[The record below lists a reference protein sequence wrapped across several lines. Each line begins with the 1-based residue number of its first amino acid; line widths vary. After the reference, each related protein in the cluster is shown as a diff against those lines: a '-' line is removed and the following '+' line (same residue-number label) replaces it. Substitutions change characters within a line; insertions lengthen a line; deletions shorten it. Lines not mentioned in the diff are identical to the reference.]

1 MSAPYHAPMH
11 RVTTLPGGLRVAS
24 EHMDGLRSVS
34 VGFWIDAGAR
44 DERPDQ
50 RGLAH
55 FIEHLLFKGGARHD
69 ATAIAELFDELGAEL
84 NAATAK
90 DSTLLYARVLD
101 DHLPIALDVMAD
113 MLRSPSWSEIEQER
127 EVVLE
132 EIAMVEDAPHDA
144 VHDLATLAMFG
155 EDDPLGHPILGEP
168 AVIGSAQVANVAE
181 FHRAAYGDPSIVL
194 AAAGNVDHDALCE
207 LASSLLGP
215 PPAASEMPRRPSTG
229 GLLPGRRFQLKDTEQ
244 FHVCV
249 CGPGLARADDDRFA
263 LSLLDVMLG
272 GTASSRLFQEIR
284 ERRGMAYSVYSYHS
298 AFAECGQ
305 VGVYVGT
312 RPENLEE
319 CLSIVRAETAALAAG
334 DLRPGELER
343 AKRHLTGRLLLAL
356 ESTSSRMSRLGKNL
370 ISDTEILELDEVS
383 ARVED
388 VTPEQIASLASRL
401 WTPEHLS
408 AAGIGP
414 DEGVF
419 DAAVAEACP
428 TLQPAA

>member
-1 MSAPYHAPMH
+1 MSAPYDAAMH

-24 EHMDGLRSVS
+24 EHMPGVRSVS
-34 VGFWIDAGAR
+34 VGYWIDAGAR
-44 DERPDQ
+44 DERRDQ

-55 FIEHLLFKGGARHD
+55 FIEHMLFKGGARHD

-101 DHLPIALDVMAD
+101 DHLPIALDVMSD
-113 MLRSPSWSEIEQER
+113 MLRSPSWTEIEQER
-127 EVVLE
+127 DVVLE
-132 EIAMVEDAPHDA
+132 EIAMVEDAPQEG

-155 EDDPLGHPILGEP
+155 DDDPLGHPILGEP
-168 AVIGSAQVANVAE
+168 SVIASAQVENVAE

-194 AAAGNVDHDALCE
+194 AAAGNVDHERLCE
-207 LASSLLGP
+207 LAASLLGP
-215 PPAASEMPRRPSTG
+215 SGKALELPHRPSAG
-229 GLLPGRRFQLKDTEQ
+229 GLLPGRRFQLKETEQ

-298 AFAECGQ
+298 AYAECGQ

-319 CLSIVRAETAALAAG
+319 CLSIVRQETAAMAAG

-343 AKRHLTGRLLLAL
+343 AKRHLTGRVLLSL
-356 ESTSSRMSRLGKNL
+356 ESTSARMSRLGKNL
-370 ISDTEILELDEVS
+370 LSGTEILEPDEVS
-383 ARVED
+383 RRVEA
-388 VTPEQIASLASRL
+388 VTPEQIAALASRL
-401 WTPEHLS
+401 WTPEQLS

-414 DEGVF
+414 DEDVF

>member
-1 MSAPYHAPMH
+1 
-11 RVTTLPGGLRVAS
+11 V
-24 EHMDGLRSVS
+24 
-34 VGFWIDAGAR
+34 
-44 DERPDQ
+44 
-50 RGLAH
+50 
-55 FIEHLLFKGGARHD
+55 RHD
-69 ATAIAELFDELGAEL
+69 ATEIAELFDELGAEL
-84 NAATAK
+84 NAATSK

-101 DHLPIALDVMAD
+101 DHLPIALDIMTD
-113 MLRSPSWSEIEQER
+113 MLRSPSWSEIEPER
-127 EVVLE
+127 EVVIE
-132 EIAMVEDAPHDA
+132 EIAMVEDAPQDA

-168 AVIGSAQVANVAE
+168 AVIESAQIANVAE
-181 FHRAAYGDPSIVL
+181 FHQAAYADPAIVL

-207 LASSLLGP
+207 LASALMGASRAAAQLPHP
-215 PPAASEMPRRPSTG
+215 PSAG

-249 CGPGLARADDDRFA
+249 CGPGLARADDGRFA

-312 RPENLEE
+312 RPDHLEE
-319 CLSIVRAETAALAAG
+319 CLSIVRSETAALGAG

-343 AKRHLTGRLLLAL
+343 AKRHLTGRLFLAL

-370 ISDTEILELDEVS
+370 ISDTEILDPDEVS
-383 ARVED
+383 ARVEA

-401 WTPEHLS
+401 WAPEHLS

-414 DEGVF
+414 DEDVF

>member
-1 MSAPYHAPMH
+1 MRAPYHAPMH

-24 EHMDGLRSVS
+24 EQMPGVRSVS
-34 VGFWIDAGAR
+34 VGYWIDAGAR

-55 FIEHLLFKGGARHD
+55 FIEHMLFKGGARHD

-90 DSTLLYARVLD
+90 DSTLVYARVLD
-101 DHLPIALDVMAD
+101 DDLPIALDVMSD
-113 MLRSPSWSEIEQER
+113 MLRSPSWTELEQER
-127 EVVLE
+127 DVVLE
-132 EIAMVEDAPHDA
+132 EIAMVEDAPQDG

-155 EDDPLGHPILGEP
+155 EDDPLGHPILGDP
-168 AVIGSAQVANVAE
+168 SVIAAAQVADVAE

-194 AAAGNVDHDALCE
+194 AAAGNVEHDRLCE
-207 LASSLLGP
+207 LAASLLG
-215 PPAASEMPRRPSTG
+215 ASPSPVELPHRPSAG
-229 GLLPGRRFQLKDTEQ
+229 GLLPGRQFQLKETEQ

-249 CGPGLARADDDRFA
+249 CGPGLARAHEDRFA

-298 AFAECGQ
+298 AYAECGQ

-319 CLSIVRAETAALAAG
+319 CLSIVRAETASLAAG
-334 DLRPGELER
+334 DLRAGELER
-343 AKRHLTGRLLLAL
+343 AKRHLTGRVLLSL
-356 ESTSSRMSRLGKNL
+356 ESSSARMSRLGKNL
-370 ISDTEILELDEVS
+370 LSGTEILEPEEVS
-383 ARVED
+383 ARVEA
-388 VTPEQIASLASRL
+388 VTPEQIAALATRL
-401 WTPEHLS
+401 WAPEQLS

-414 DEGVF
+414 DEDVF

-428 TLQPAA
+428 TLQPTA

>member
-1 MSAPYHAPMH
+1 MH
-11 RVTTLPGGLRVAS
+11 QVTTLPSGLRVAS
-24 EHMDGLRSVS
+24 EHMEGVRSVS
-34 VGFWIDAGAR
+34 VGFWVDAGAR
-44 DERPDQ
+44 DERRDQ

-55 FIEHLLFKGGARHD
+55 FIEHMLFKGGARHD

-90 DSTLLYARVLD
+90 DSTLVYARVLD
-101 DHLPIALDVMAD
+101 DHLPVALDVMTD
-113 MLRSPSWSEIEQER
+113 MLRSPSWSELEQER

-132 EIAMVEDAPHDA
+132 EIAMVEDQPQEG

-155 EDDPLGHPILGEP
+155 DDDPLGHPILGDP
-168 AVIGSAQVANVAE
+168 GVIGTAEIASVAE
-181 FHRAAYGDPSIVL
+181 FHRAAYADPAIVL

-207 LASSLLGP
+207 LAGTLMGASPGPGELLH
-215 PPAASEMPRRPSTG
+215 RPSSG
-229 GLLPGRRFQLKDTEQ
+229 GQLPGRRFQQKDTEQ

-249 CGPGLARADDDRFA
+249 CGPGLARADDDRFV

-298 AFAECGQ
+298 AYAECGQ
-305 VGVYVGT
+305 TGVYVGT
-312 RPENLEE
+312 RTENLEE
-319 CLSIVRAETAALAAG
+319 CLSIVRTETAAMAAG

-343 AKRHLTGRLLLAL
+343 AKRHLTGRVLLAL
-356 ESTSSRMSRLGKNL
+356 ESTSARMSRLGKNL
-370 ISDTEILELDEVS
+370 LSDTEILEPDEVS
-383 ARVED
+383 RRVD
-388 VTPEQIASLASRL
+388 AVTPEQIAELAARL
-401 WTPEHLS
+401 WAPEGLS

-414 DEGVF
+414 DEDVF
-419 DAAVAEACP
+419 DRAVAEACP

>member
-34 VGFWIDAGAR
+34 VGFWIDAGSR

-101 DHLPIALDVMAD
+101 DHLPLALDVMTD

-168 AVIGSAQVANVAE
+168 TVIGSAQIANVAE
-181 FHRAAYGDPSIVL
+181 FHRAAYGRSRDRAGGGRQRRSRRPVRARVL
-194 AAAGNVDHDALCE
+194 ADGPVAGGC
-207 LASSLLGP
+207 
-215 PPAASEMPRRPSTG
+215 PAAASPV
-229 GLLPGRRFQLKDTEQ
+229 GRR
-244 FHVCV
+244 
-249 CGPGLARADDDRFA
+249 
-263 LSLLDVMLG
+263 S
-272 GTASSRLFQEIR
+272 
-284 ERRGMAYSVYSYHS
+284 
-298 AFAECGQ
+298 
-305 VGVYVGT
+305 
-312 RPENLEE
+312 
-319 CLSIVRAETAALAAG
+319 
-334 DLRPGELER
+334 
-343 AKRHLTGRLLLAL
+343 
-356 ESTSSRMSRLGKNL
+356 
-370 ISDTEILELDEVS
+370 
-383 ARVED
+383 
-388 VTPEQIASLASRL
+388 
-401 WTPEHLS
+401 
-408 AAGIGP
+408 
-414 DEGVF
+414 
-419 DAAVAEACP
+419 
-428 TLQPAA
+428 PAWS

>member
-1 MSAPYHAPMH
+1 VSAPYDAPMH

-24 EHMDGLRSVS
+24 EQMPGVRSVS
-34 VGFWIDAGAR
+34 VGYWIDAGAR

-55 FIEHLLFKGGARHD
+55 FIEHMLFKGGARHD
-69 ATAIAELFDELGAEL
+69 AMAIAELFDELGAEL

-101 DHLPIALDVMAD
+101 DDLPVALDAMSD

-132 EIAMVEDAPHDA
+132 EIAMVEDAPQDG

-155 EDDPLGHPILGEP
+155 EEDPLGHPILGEP
-168 AVIGSAQVANVAE
+168 PVIASAQIANVAE

-194 AAAGNVDHDALCE
+194 AAAGNVDHDRLCE
-207 LASSLLGP
+207 LAASFLGAS
-215 PPAASEMPRRPSTG
+215 PAPLELPHRPSAG
-229 GLLPGRRFQLKDTEQ
+229 GLRPGRRFQLKETEQ

-249 CGPGLARADDDRFA
+249 CGPGLERAHDDRFV

-298 AFAECGQ
+298 AYAECGQ

-319 CLSIVRAETAALAAG
+319 CLSIVREETASLAAG

-343 AKRHLTGRLLLAL
+343 AKRHLTGRVLLSL
-356 ESTSSRMSRLGKNL
+356 ESSSARMSRLGKNL
-370 ISDTEILELDEVS
+370 LSRTEILEPDEVA
-383 ARVED
+383 ARVEA
-388 VTPEQIASLASRL
+388 VTPEQIASLAARL
-401 WTPEHLS
+401 WAPEHLS

-414 DEGVF
+414 DEDVF
-419 DAAVAEACP
+419 DAAVAVACP
-428 TLQPAA
+428 TLQPTA

>member
-1 MSAPYHAPMH
+1 MH
-11 RVTTLPGGLRVAS
+11 RVTTLPSGLRVAS
-24 EHMDGLRSVS
+24 EHMEGVRSVS

-44 DERPDQ
+44 DERRDQ

-55 FIEHLLFKGGARHD
+55 FIEHMLFKGGARHD

-90 DSTLLYARVLD
+90 DSTLVYARVLD
-101 DHLPIALDVMAD
+101 DHLPLALDVMTD
-113 MLRSPSWSEIEQER
+113 MLRSPSYSELEQER

-132 EIAMVEDAPHDA
+132 EIAMVEDQPQEG

-155 EDDPLGHPILGEP
+155 DDDPLGHPILGDP
-168 AVIGSAQVANVAE
+168 SVIATAEIANVSE

-207 LASSLLGP
+207 LASSLMGGSATP
-215 PPAASEMPRRPSTG
+215 SELPHRPSAG
-229 GLLPGRRFQLKDTEQ
+229 GQLPGRRFQQKDTEQ
-244 FHVCV
+244 CHVSV
-249 CGPGLARADDDRFA
+249 CGPGLARADEDRFV

-298 AFAECGQ
+298 AYAECGQ

-312 RPENLEE
+312 RSENLDE
-319 CLSIVRAETAALAAG
+319 CLSIVRTETAALAAG

-343 AKRHLTGRLLLAL
+343 AKRHLTGRVLLAL
-356 ESTSSRMSRLGKNL
+356 ESTSARMSRLGKNL
-370 ISDTEILELDEVS
+370 LSGTEILEPDEVS
-383 ARVED
+383 RRVEA
-388 VTPEQIASLASRL
+388 VTPEQIAELAARL
-401 WTPEHLS
+401 WAPEGLS

-414 DEGVF
+414 DEDAF
-419 DAAVAEACP
+419 DAAVGEAFP
-428 TLQPAA
+428 TLQPAR

>member
-1 MSAPYHAPMH
+1 M
-11 RVTTLPGGLRVAS
+11 LPGGLRVAS
-24 EHMDGLRSVS
+24 EHMPGVRSVS
-34 VGFWIDAGAR
+34 VGYWIDAGAR
-44 DERPDQ
+44 DERRDQ

-55 FIEHLLFKGGARHD
+55 FIEHMLFKGGARHD

-101 DHLPIALDVMAD
+101 DHLPIALDVMSD
-113 MLRSPSWSEIEQER
+113 MLRSPSWTEIEQER
-127 EVVLE
+127 DVVLE
-132 EIAMVEDAPHDA
+132 EIAMVEDAPQDG

-155 EDDPLGHPILGEP
+155 DDDPLGHPILGEP
-168 AVIGSAQVANVAE
+168 SVIASAQVEHVAE

-194 AAAGNVDHDALCE
+194 AAAGNVDHDRLCE
-207 LASSLLGP
+207 LAASLLGP
-215 PPAASEMPRRPSTG
+215 SAKPIELPHRPSAG
-229 GLLPGRRFQLKDTEQ
+229 GLLPGRRFQLKETEQ

-298 AFAECGQ
+298 AYAECGQ

-319 CLSIVRAETAALAAG
+319 CLSIVRQETAAIAAG

-343 AKRHLTGRLLLAL
+343 AKRHLTGRVLLSL
-356 ESTSSRMSRLGKNL
+356 ESTSARMSRLGKNL
-370 ISDTEILELDEVS
+370 LSGTEILEPDEVS
-383 ARVED
+383 RRVEA
-388 VTPEQIASLASRL
+388 VTPEQIAALASRL
-401 WTPEHLS
+401 WTPEQLS

-414 DEGVF
+414 DEDVF

>member
-1 MSAPYHAPMH
+1 MSAPYDAPMH

-24 EHMDGLRSVS
+24 EQMPGVRSVS
-34 VGFWIDAGAR
+34 VGYWIDAGAR

-55 FIEHLLFKGGARHD
+55 FIEHMLFKGGARHD

-101 DHLPIALDVMAD
+101 DDLPVALDAMSD

-132 EIAMVEDAPHDA
+132 EIAMVEDAPQDG

-168 AVIGSAQVANVAE
+168 SVIAGARIANVAE
-181 FHRAAYGDPSIVL
+181 FHRAGYGDPSIVL
-194 AAAGNVDHDALCE
+194 AAAGNVDHDRLCE
-207 LASSLLGP
+207 LAASFLGTA
-215 PPAASEMPRRPSTG
+215 PAPVELPHRPSAG
-229 GLLPGRRFQLKDTEQ
+229 GLLPGRRFQLKETEQ

-249 CGPGLARADDDRFA
+249 CGPGLERAHDDRFV

-298 AFAECGQ
+298 AYAECGQ

-319 CLSIVRAETAALAAG
+319 CLSIVREETASLAAG
-334 DLRPGELER
+334 ELRPGELER
-343 AKRHLTGRLLLAL
+343 AKRHLTGRVLLSL
-356 ESTSSRMSRLGKNL
+356 ESSSARMSRLGKNL
-370 ISDTEILELDEVS
+370 LSGTEILEPDEVA
-383 ARVED
+383 ARVEA
-388 VTPEQIASLASRL
+388 VTPDQIAALAARL
-401 WTPEHLS
+401 WAPEQLS

-414 DEGVF
+414 DEDVF
-419 DAAVAEACP
+419 DAAVAVACP
-428 TLQPAA
+428 TLQPTA

>member
-1 MSAPYHAPMH
+1 
-11 RVTTLPGGLRVAS
+11 
-24 EHMDGLRSVS
+24 MDGIRSVS
-34 VGFWIDAGAR
+34 VGFWIDAGSR

-84 NAATAK
+84 NAATSK

-101 DHLPIALDVMAD
+101 DHLPIALDVMTD

-132 EIAMVEDAPHDA
+132 EIAMVEDAPQDA

-155 EDDPLGHPILGEP
+155 DDDPLGHPILGAP
-168 AVIGSAQVANVAE
+168 AVIGSAQSANVAE
-181 FHRAAYGDPSIVL
+181 FHGAAYADPAIVL

-207 LASSLLGP
+207 LASSLLGT
-215 PPAASEMPRRPSTG
+215 PPAAGELARRPSAG
-229 GLLPGRRFQLKDTEQ
+229 GLLPGREFQLKDTEQ
-244 FHVCV
+244 FHICV
-249 CGPGLARADDDRFA
+249 CGPGLARAHDDRFA

-319 CLSIVRAETAALAAG
+319 CLSIVRAETTALGAG

-383 ARVED
+383 ARVEA

-401 WTPEHLS
+401 WAPEHLS

>member
-1 MSAPYHAPMH
+1 VSAPYHAPMH
-11 RVTTLPGGLRVAS
+11 RVTTLPGGLRIAS

-101 DHLPIALDVMAD
+101 DHLPLALDVMTD
-113 MLRSPSWSEIEQER
+113 MLRSPTWSEIEQER

-132 EIAMVEDAPHDA
+132 EIAMVEDAPQDA

-155 EDDPLGHPILGEP
+155 EDDPLGHSILGEP
-168 AVIGSAQVANVAE
+168 AVIGSAQIANVAE

-194 AAAGNVDHDALCE
+194 AAAGNVDHDALVE
-207 LASSLLGP
+207 LASTLMGAS
-215 PPAASEMPRRPSTG
+215 PATGELPHRPSAG
-229 GLLPGRRFQLKDTEQ
+229 GLLPGRQFQLKDTEQ
-244 FHVCV
+244 FHICV
-249 CGPGLARADDDRFA
+249 CGPGLARADEDRFA

-319 CLSIVRAETAALAAG
+319 CLSIVRSETTALAG
-334 DLRPGELER
+334 GEIRPGELER

-370 ISDTEILELDEVS
+370 ISDTEILEPDEVS
-383 ARVED
+383 ARVAA
-388 VTPEQIASLASRL
+388 VTP
-401 WTPEHLS
+401 
-408 AAGIGP
+408 
-414 DEGVF
+414 
-419 DAAVAEACP
+419 
-428 TLQPAA
+428 

>member
-1 MSAPYHAPMH
+1 M
-11 RVTTLPGGLRVAS
+11 PGV
-24 EHMDGLRSVS
+24 RSVS
-34 VGFWIDAGAR
+34 VGYWIDAGAR

-55 FIEHLLFKGGARHD
+55 FIEHMLFKGGARHD

-101 DHLPIALDVMAD
+101 DHLPVALDVMSD
-113 MLRSPSWSEIEQER
+113 MLRSPTWTEIEQER

-132 EIAMVEDAPHDA
+132 EIAMVEDAPQDG

-168 AVIGSAQVANVAE
+168 SVIASAQVENVAE

-194 AAAGNVDHDALCE
+194 AAAGNVEHDRLVE
-207 LASSLLGP
+207 LAASLMGTS
-215 PPAASEMPRRPSTG
+215 PAPVELPHRPSAG
-229 GLLPGRRFQLKDTEQ
+229 GSLPGRRFQLKETEQ
-244 FHVCV
+244 FHICV
-249 CGPGLARADDDRFA
+249 CGPGLPRADDDRFA

-298 AFAECGQ
+298 AYAECGQ

-319 CLSIVRAETAALAAG
+319 CLSIVREETAAMAAG
-334 DLRPGELER
+334 ELRPGELER
-343 AKRHLTGRLLLAL
+343 AKRHLTGRVLLAL

-370 ISDTEILELDEVS
+370 LSGTEILDPDEVS
-383 ARVED
+383 RRVEA
-388 VTPEQIASLASRL
+388 VTPDQIAELATRL
-401 WTPEHLS
+401 WAPERLS

-414 DEGVF
+414 DEDVF
-419 DAAVAEACP
+419 DAAVAVACP

>member
-1 MSAPYHAPMH
+1 MQG
-11 RVTTLPGGLRVAS
+11 V
-24 EHMDGLRSVS
+24 RSVS
-34 VGFWIDAGAR
+34 VGYWIDAGAR
-44 DERPDQ
+44 DERADQ

-55 FIEHLLFKGGARHD
+55 FIEHMLFKGGARHD
-69 ATAIAELFDELGAEL
+69 AMAIAELFDELGAEL

-101 DHLPIALDVMAD
+101 DHLPIALDVMSD
-113 MLRSPSWSEIEQER
+113 MLRSPSWTEIEQER

-132 EIAMVEDAPHDA
+132 EIAMVEDAPQDG

-155 EDDPLGHPILGEP
+155 DDDPLGHPILGEP
-168 AVIGSAQVANVAE
+168 DVIAGAQVEHVAE
-181 FHRAAYGDPSIVL
+181 FHRVAYGDPSIVL
-194 AAAGNVDHDALCE
+194 AAAGNVDHDRLCE
-207 LASSLLGP
+207 LATALMGRSAGSAELP
-215 PPAASEMPRRPSTG
+215 HRPSAG
-229 GLLPGRRFQLKDTEQ
+229 GLLPGRRFQLKETEQ

-263 LSLLDVMLG
+263 LSLLDTMLG

-298 AFAECGQ
+298 AYAECGQ

-312 RPENLEE
+312 RPENLDE
-319 CLSIVRAETAALAAG
+319 CLSIVRDETAAMAAG

-343 AKRHLTGRLLLAL
+343 AKRHLTGRVLLSL

-370 ISDTEILELDEVS
+370 LSGTEILDPDEVS
-383 ARVED
+383 RRVEA
-388 VTPEQIASLASRL
+388 VTPDQIAELATRL
-401 WTPEHLS
+401 WAPEHLS

-414 DEGVF
+414 DEDAF

>member
-1 MSAPYHAPMH
+1 MSAPYDAAMH

-24 EHMDGLRSVS
+24 EHMPGVRSVS
-34 VGFWIDAGAR
+34 VGYWIDAGAR

-55 FIEHLLFKGGARHD
+55 FIEHMLFKGGARHD

-101 DHLPIALDVMAD
+101 DHLPIALDVMSD
-113 MLRSPSWSEIEQER
+113 MLRSPSWTEIEQER
-127 EVVLE
+127 DVVLE
-132 EIAMVEDAPHDA
+132 EIAMVEDAPQDG

-155 EDDPLGHPILGEP
+155 DDDPLGHPILGEP
-168 AVIGSAQVANVAE
+168 SVIASAQDANVAE

-194 AAAGNVDHDALCE
+194 AAAGNVDHDRLCE
-207 LASSLLGP
+207 LAVSLLGP
-215 PPAASEMPRRPSTG
+215 SAKAPGLPHRPSAG
-229 GLLPGRRFQLKDTEQ
+229 GLLPGRRFQLKETEQ
-244 FHVCV
+244 FHICV

-298 AFAECGQ
+298 AYAECGQ

-319 CLSIVRAETAALAAG
+319 CLSIVRQETAAIAAG

-343 AKRHLTGRLLLAL
+343 AKRHLTGRVLLSL
-356 ESTSSRMSRLGKNL
+356 ESTSARMSRLGKNL
-370 ISDTEILELDEVS
+370 LSGTEILEPDEVS
-383 ARVED
+383 RRVEA
-388 VTPEQIASLASRL
+388 VTPEQIGELATRL
-401 WTPEHLS
+401 WAPEQLS

-414 DEGVF
+414 DEDVF

>member
-1 MSAPYHAPMH
+1 MH
-11 RVTTLPGGLRVAS
+11 HVSTLPGGLRVAS
-24 EHMDGLRSVS
+24 EHMPGVRSVS
-34 VGFWIDAGAR
+34 VGYWIDAGAR
-44 DERPDQ
+44 DERRDQ

-55 FIEHLLFKGGARHD
+55 FIEHMLFKGGARHD

-101 DHLPIALDVMAD
+101 DHLPIALDVMSD
-113 MLRSPSWSEIEQER
+113 MLRSPSWTEIEQER
-127 EVVLE
+127 DVVLE
-132 EIAMVEDAPHDA
+132 EIAMVEDAPQDG

-155 EDDPLGHPILGEP
+155 DDDPLGHPILGEP
-168 AVIGSAQVANVAE
+168 SVIASAQVEHVAE

-194 AAAGNVDHDALCE
+194 AAAGNVDHDRLCE
-207 LASSLLGP
+207 LAASLLGP
-215 PPAASEMPRRPSTG
+215 SAKPIELPHRPSAG
-229 GLLPGRRFQLKDTEQ
+229 GLLPGRRFQLKETEQ

-298 AFAECGQ
+298 AYAECGQ

-319 CLSIVRAETAALAAG
+319 CLSIVRQETAAIAAG

-343 AKRHLTGRLLLAL
+343 AKRHLTGRVLLSL
-356 ESTSSRMSRLGKNL
+356 ESTSARMSRLGKNL
-370 ISDTEILELDEVS
+370 LSGTEILEPDEVS
-383 ARVED
+383 RRVES
-388 VTPEQIASLASRL
+388 VTPEQIAALATRL
-401 WTPEHLS
+401 WAPEQLS

-414 DEGVF
+414 DEDVF

>member
-1 MSAPYHAPMH
+1 MH

-24 EHMDGLRSVS
+24 EHMPGVRSVS
-34 VGFWIDAGAR
+34 VGYWIDAGAR

-55 FIEHLLFKGGARHD
+55 FIEHMLFKGGARHD

-101 DHLPIALDVMAD
+101 DHLPIALDVMSD
-113 MLRSPSWSEIEQER
+113 MLRSPSWTEIEQER
-127 EVVLE
+127 DVVLE
-132 EIAMVEDAPHDA
+132 EIAMVEDAPQDG

-155 EDDPLGHPILGEP
+155 DDDPLGHPILGEP
-168 AVIGSAQVANVAE
+168 SVIASAQDANVAE

-194 AAAGNVDHDALCE
+194 AAAGNVDHDRLCE
-207 LASSLLGP
+207 LAVSLLGP
-215 PPAASEMPRRPSTG
+215 SAKAIGLPHRPSAG
-229 GLLPGRRFQLKDTEQ
+229 GLLPGRRFQLKETEQ
-244 FHVCV
+244 FHICV

-298 AFAECGQ
+298 AYAECGQ

-319 CLSIVRAETAALAAG
+319 CLSIVRQETAAIAAG

-343 AKRHLTGRLLLAL
+343 AKRHLTGRVLLSL
-356 ESTSSRMSRLGKNL
+356 ESTSARMSRLGKNL
-370 ISDTEILELDEVS
+370 LSGTEILEPDEVS
-383 ARVED
+383 RRVEA
-388 VTPEQIASLASRL
+388 VTPEQIGELATRL
-401 WTPEHLS
+401 WAPEQLS

-414 DEGVF
+414 DEDVF

>member
-1 MSAPYHAPMH
+1 MH
-11 RVTTLPGGLRVAS
+11 RVTELPSGLRVAS
-24 EHMDGLRSVS
+24 EHMEGVRSVS
-34 VGFWIDAGAR
+34 VGFWIDAGSR

-55 FIEHLLFKGGARHD
+55 FLEHMLFKGGARHD

-90 DSTLLYARVLD
+90 DSTLVYARVLD
-101 DHLPIALDVMAD
+101 DHLPVALDVMTD
-113 MLRSPSWSEIEQER
+113 MLRAPAWAELEQER

-132 EIAMVEDAPHDA
+132 EIAMVDDQPQEG

-155 EDDPLGHPILGEP
+155 ADDPLGHPILGD
-168 AVIGSAQVANVAE
+168 AGVIGSAEIANVSE
-181 FHRAAYGDPSIVL
+181 FHRDGYGDRSIVL
-194 AAAGNVDHDALCE
+194 SAAGNVDHDALCE

-215 PPAASEMPRRPSTG
+215 SPTSNGLAHRPSNG
-229 GLLPGRRFQLKDTEQ
+229 GARPGSLFEQKDTEQ
-244 FHVCV
+244 FHLCI
-249 CGPGLARADDDRFA
+249 CGPGLARADDDRFV

-298 AFAECGQ
+298 AYAVCGQ

-319 CLSIVRAETAALAAG
+319 CASIVRAETAALAAG

-343 AKRHLTGRLLLAL
+343 AKRHLTGRVLLAL
-356 ESTSSRMSRLGKNL
+356 ESSSSRMSRLGKNL
-370 ISDTEILELDEVS
+370 LAGTEILDSDEL
-383 ARVED
+383 ARRVD
-388 VTPEQIASLASRL
+388 AVTPEQVAALASRL
-401 WTPEHLS
+401 WDPAQLS

-414 DEGVF
+414 DEAVF
-419 DAAVAEACP
+419 DAALAVAAP
-428 TLQPAA
+428 TVPHAA

>member
-1 MSAPYHAPMH
+1 MH
-11 RVTTLPGGLRVAS
+11 RVTTLPSGLRVAS
-24 EHMDGLRSVS
+24 EHMEGVRSVS

-55 FIEHLLFKGGARHD
+55 FLEHMLFKGGARHD

-90 DSTLLYARVLD
+90 DSTLVYARVLD
-101 DHLPIALDVMAD
+101 DHLPIALDVMTD
-113 MLRSPSWSEIEQER
+113 MLRSPAWAELEQER

-132 EIAMVEDAPHDA
+132 EIAMVDDQPQEG

-155 EDDPLGHPILGEP
+155 PDDPLGHPILGD
-168 AVIGSAQVANVAE
+168 ADVIGSTEIANVSE
-181 FHRAAYGDPSIVL
+181 FHRDGYGDGSIVL
-194 AAAGNVDHDALCE
+194 SAAGNVDHDALCE

-215 PPAASEMPRRPSTG
+215 SPSSRGLAHRPSAG
-229 GLLPGRRFQLKDTEQ
+229 GVRPASLFQEKDTEQ
-244 FHVCV
+244 FHLCI
-249 CGPGLARADDDRFA
+249 CGPGLARADEDRFV

-298 AFAECGQ
+298 AYAECGQ

-319 CLSIVRAETAALAAG
+319 CASIVHTETMALAAG
-334 DLRPGELER
+334 ELRPGELER
-343 AKRHLTGRLLLAL
+343 AKRHLTGRVLLAL

-370 ISDTEILELDEVS
+370 LSDTEILDSEEL
-383 ARVED
+383 ARRVEA
-388 VTPEQIASLASRL
+388 VTPDQIAALATRL
-401 WTPEHLS
+401 WDPAQLS

-414 DEGVF
+414 DGAVF
-419 DAAVAEACP
+419 DAALAVACP
-428 TLQPAA
+428 LLPSAA

>member
-101 DHLPIALDVMAD
+101 DHLPIALDVMTD

-132 EIAMVEDAPHDA
+132 EIAMVEDAPQDA

-168 AVIGSAQVANVAE
+168 AVIGSAQIANVAE
-181 FHRAAYGDPSIVL
+181 FHRAAYGDPVDR
-194 AAAGNVDHDALCE
+194 AG
-207 LASSLLGP
+207 
-215 PPAASEMPRRPSTG
+215 G
-229 GLLPGRRFQLKDTEQ
+229 G
-244 FHVCV
+244 
-249 CGPGLARADDDRFA
+249 
-263 LSLLDVMLG
+263 
-272 GTASSRLFQEIR
+272 R
-284 ERRGMAYSVYSYHS
+284 ERRSRRA
-298 AFAECGQ
+298 
-305 VGVYVGT
+305 
-312 RPENLEE
+312 
-319 CLSIVRAETAALAAG
+319 VRARRRRCWARRRRCRAAASPLG
-334 DLRPGELER
+334 
-343 AKRHLTGRLLLAL
+343 GRSACRVGGSSSRTPSS
-356 ESTSSRMSRLGKNL
+356 STSA
-370 ISDTEILELDEVS
+370 S
-383 ARVED
+383 AGPGSPAP
-388 VTPEQIASLASRL
+388 TTIASRSRCS
-401 WTPEHLS
+401 T
-408 AAGIGP
+408 
-414 DEGVF
+414 
-419 DAAVAEACP
+419 
-428 TLQPAA
+428 

>member
-1 MSAPYHAPMH
+1 MH
-11 RVTTLPGGLRVAS
+11 DVTTLPGGLRVAS
-24 EHMDGLRSVS
+24 EHMPGVRSVS
-34 VGFWIDAGAR
+34 VGYWIDAGAR

-55 FIEHLLFKGGARHD
+55 FIEHMLFKGGARHD

-90 DSTLLYARVLD
+90 DSTLVYARVLD
-101 DHLPIALDVMAD
+101 DHLPIALDVMSD
-113 MLRSPSWSEIEQER
+113 MLRSPSWTEIEQER

-132 EIAMVEDAPHDA
+132 EIAMVEDAPQDG

-155 EDDPLGHPILGEP
+155 DDDPLGHPILGEP
-168 AVIGSAQVANVAE
+168 DVIAGAQVENVAE
-181 FHRAAYGDPSIVL
+181 FHRAAYGDSSIVL
-194 AAAGNVDHDALCE
+194 AAAGNVDHDRLCE
-207 LASSLLGP
+207 LAATLMGSSAGP
-215 PPAASEMPRRPSTG
+215 AELPHRPSAG
-229 GLLPGRRFQLKDTEQ
+229 GLLPGRRFQLKETEQ
-244 FHVCV
+244 FHICV

-263 LSLLDVMLG
+263 LSLLDTMLG

-298 AFAECGQ
+298 AYAECGQ

-319 CLSIVRAETAALAAG
+319 CLSIVREETAAMAAG

-343 AKRHLTGRLLLAL
+343 AKRHLTGRVLLSL

-370 ISDTEILELDEVS
+370 LSGTEILDPDEVS
-383 ARVED
+383 RRVEA
-388 VTPEQIASLASRL
+388 VTPDQIAELATRL
-401 WTPEHLS
+401 WAPEQLS

-414 DEGVF
+414 DEDAF